1 MSSVTATETPPIEHA
16 EDDTVELH
24 VRNVPRSIWLK
35 ARQSALASR
44 LRFGQYVIRLL
55 EQAEPCHLVS
65 LRPSLERKPVPHLE
79 PQPSREGQ
87 AEAV

>member
-1 MSSVTATETPPIEHA
+1 MSFTTATEPSPIENA

-24 VRNVPRSIWLK
+24 VRHVPRSIWLK

-55 EQAEPCHLVS
+55 EQAEPVQ
-65 LRPSLERKPVPHLE
+65 PGPVPNRQGKQKCSHSGTTLFE
-79 PQPSREGQ
+79 
-87 AEAV
+87 